1 MFFFSGEWT
10 FSVSEKGYITRELY
24 LEVLRDLDK
33 YLIEKDIPRPV
44 IIFIDG
50 ASPHISLEAA
60 AFCKEKEIQPWLL
73 TQNMTH
79 ILQVFWNLFNYL
91 FVRCFF
97 EGELFSICLQQIVRK
112 FAVL

>member
-24 LEVLRDLDK
+24 IEVLRDLDK

-44 IIFIDG
+44 IIFNDG

-73 TQNMTH
+73 KPNMTH

-91 FVRCFF
+91 FTISF
-97 EGELFSICLQQIVRK
+97 
-112 FAVL
+112 